1 MNSPRLTFISFALL
15 IGLAGPAVAKEGKLT
30 GFDVLGH
37 QGQKTELKAKLETK
51 GFMGIDP
58 DVKGA
63 PLDFFVVAKDGK
75 ELERPNF
82 LGTEKSNDDGVATL
96 VWMPE
101 AVGQY
106 SVIARLRKGAEHSAA
121 PAQIHVAIPAEERQI
136 LIVQIDGTVSQATNL
151 KMFRGTENEEIKAED
166 GAQQV
171 LSVLATTHQLV
182 YMTDLELAFSN
193 KFKDWL
199 VLRGLPAAP
208 ILFWE
213 LFERS
218 LSHETYM
225 TQMVERLQKS
235 FNLTIGIGA
244 TTGDMKAF
252 RANALVPI
260 RLADEPDSEL
270 GDEVVHA
277 TDWGQALAHVV
288 RTKGA
293 ELLIREYAA
302 GKDAGEALR
311 KLSLFG
317 APGVAYLSALRRESD
332 LNLAAGATLVVG
344 KLRGIEA
351 FVSSLDRSSADRTLN
366 SLIASWRYG
375 QPAVVK
381 RLFADGVEP
390 GPMPVFS
397 AAELVS
403 RNEPAPGKV
412 AFKLRLKAPEGKE
425 PSEASV
431 RELIFVEQDDS
442 TWLVGK

>member
-1 MNSPRLTFISFALL
+1 MNSPRLTFLALSL
-15 IGLAGPAVAKEGKLT
+15 VCGLVSPALAKEGKLT

-37 QGQKTELKAKLETK
+37 KGRKTELKAKLETK
-51 GFMGIDP
+51 GFLGIDP

-82 LGTEKSNDDGVATL
+82 LGTEKTNDDGVATL
-96 VWMPE
+96 VWTPE
-101 AVGQY
+101 EVGRF
-106 SVIARLRKGAEHSAA
+106 SVAARLRKGAEHSAA
-121 PAQIHVAIPAEERQI
+121 PAQICVAIPSEDRQL
-136 LIVQIDGTVSQATNL
+136 LIVQIDGTVSGATNL

-199 VLRGLPAAP
+199 LLRGLPPAP

-235 FNLTIGIGA
+235 FPLAIGVGA
-244 TTGDMKAF
+244 TTGDMNAF
-252 RANALVPI
+252 LTNGLVPI
-260 RLADEPDSEL
+260 RLADEADPEL
-270 GDEVVHA
+270 GDVVVQA
-277 TDWGQALAHVV
+277 NDWGQVLGHVV
-288 RTKGA
+288 RAKGA
-293 ELLIREYAA
+293 EVLIRDYAA
-302 GKDAGEALR
+302 GKGASEALR
-311 KLSLFG
+311 KLCLSG
-317 APGVAYLSALRRESD
+317 APGVAYLSSMRRDSD
-332 LNLAAGATLVVG
+332 LNLAAAATLVVG

-351 FVSSLDRSSADRTLN
+351 FVRSLDLSSADRTLN

-375 QPAVVK
+375 QPAVLK
-381 RLFADGVEP
+381 RLYADGSEP
-390 GPMPVFS
+390 GSLPVFS
-397 AAELVS
+397 QAELVS

-412 AFKLRLKAPEGKE
+412 AFKLRLMSAVEGQ
-425 PSEASV
+425 EAIV
-431 RELIFVEQDDS
+431 VELVLVEQEDD